1 MIEYDQLFSAAL
13 TILTAIIT
21 GGFVLVFV
29 EIGNRKNRECDK
41 YEVEVRPFM
50 RKLSAYIRLISWY
63 STHIQYPS
71 KLNSYEK
78 NHKELIKS
86 LSHYG
91 HQLIMSGG
99 DFGLNHFSASQLDAI
114 CTDVNNIWYWQDKMH
129 PNRLRMRGVLT
140 GSEIIAEKDL
150 RILDSQYSGMA
161 LDIDLVAKISG
172 DFYVDIYQPIQY
184 KPGNHEAFVE
194 HYRRQTIFVLFCIVN
209 VLLALAA
216 MVIVA
221 LPPFV
226 LQLSV
231 VSVVVLLLSCLLM
244 LGIDDK
250 KQIRIYYRITKKLA
264 KLCKKCHVAVNNH

>member
-1 MIEYDQLFSAAL
+1 MIEYNQLFPAAL

-21 GGFVLVFV
+21 GGYVLVFV

-41 YEVEVRPFM
+41 YEVEIRPFM
-50 RKLSAYIRLISWY
+50 RKISAYFRLISWY

-71 KLNSYEK
+71 KMNSYEK
-78 NHKELIKS
+78 YHKDLVKS

-99 DFGLNHFSASQLDAI
+99 DFGHNHFSARQLDDI
-114 CTDVNNIWYWQDKMH
+114 CMDINNIWYWQDKMH
-129 PNRLRMRGVLT
+129 PNRLELRVLSNE
-140 GSEIIAEKDL
+140 SEINTAKDL
-150 RILDSQYSGMA
+150 RILDSQYSGMS

-184 KPGNHEAFVE
+184 KLGNHEAFVE

-209 VLLALAA
+209 VLLALVA

-221 LPPFV
+221 LPPFL
-226 LQLSV
+226 LQMSV

-250 KQIRIYYRITKKLA
+250 KQIRMYCRITKKLA
-264 KLCKKCHVAVNNH
+264 NYAKKCRVAVNNH